1 MKLLML
7 FHGRYF
13 LWLAT
18 LLTAALPGAAFALG
32 FAEAIALAAREAPQ
46 LSAARSNL
54 DAARQAA
61 IPAGE
66 LPDPK
71 LILGVDNLPIEN
83 SDRFSLNRDFMT
95 MQRIGLMQEFPNR
108 GRRDARIQAAAAR
121 SDLVAADL
129 RVIRQSIARETAL
142 AWITRQ
148 SAERQLAHLGALSEE
163 NGRFEIAVRAQLLAG
178 SGPVTDAVMPR
189 QEAALIAARRDELEA
204 RRKTAQA
211 QLRRWLGAS
220 ADEAL
225 VGEVPAWPID
235 RETLLHRL
243 HQHPELPVFEPRAR
257 LLDAEIAEAQASKRP
272 GWAVEL
278 AYQRRAEEFGDM
290 MMAQVSIDLPI
301 FPASRQQP
309 AIAAKQAE
317 RAALNGERDALL
329 REHAAMLEADL
340 AEHQRLQQAENR
352 LNQLLLP
359 LADEKVALAV
369 AQWRGGKGALST
381 LVAARRERIDSQLE
395 AIAVSGMRQQMAAR
409 LHYAYGDPD
418 DAGNG
423 ETP

>member
-1 MKLLML
+1 
-7 FHGRYF
+7 
-13 LWLAT
+13 
-18 LLTAALPGAAFALG
+18 
-32 FAEAIALAAREAPQ
+32 
-46 LSAARSNL
+46 
-54 DAARQAA
+54 
-61 IPAGE
+61 
-66 LPDPK
+66 
-71 LILGVDNLPIEN
+71 
-83 SDRFSLNRDFMT
+83 
-95 MQRIGLMQEFPNR
+95 
-108 GRRDARIQAAAAR
+108 
-121 SDLVAADL
+121 
-129 RVIRQSIARETAL
+129 
-142 AWITRQ
+142 
-148 SAERQLAHLGALSEE
+148 
-163 NGRFEIAVRAQLLAG
+163 
-178 SGPVTDAVMPR
+178 
-189 QEAALIAARRDELEA
+189 
-204 RRKTAQA
+204 
-211 QLRRWLGAS
+211 
-220 ADEAL
+220 
-225 VGEVPAWPID
+225 
-235 RETLLHRL
+235 
-243 HQHPELPVFEPRAR
+243 
-257 LLDAEIAEAQASKRP
+257 
-272 GWAVEL
+272 
-278 AYQRRAEEFGDM
+278 M